1 MDMSVRARVLVE
13 MDHLRTVVR
22 MSHGDACLL
31 ERLPDRSALGILA
44 RLDVSSRLEPATDA
58 TMQMEQHATMAFVE
72 HDRRCGHVR
81 RQRAP
86 DERIIRRSEELA
98 QVRDGVLLELVKGG
112 VGSEASEELGAARI
126 VDARAQVRISFAST
140 APVLSRS

>member
-1 MDMSVRARVLVE
+1 MHVSVRARVLVE
-13 MDHLRTVVR
+13 VEHLRAGVR

-44 RLDVSSRLEPATDA
+44 RLDVSSRLQPATDA
-58 TMQMEQHATMAFVE
+58 TMEMEQHATMAFVE

-86 DERIIRRSEELA
+86 DERIIGCSEEHT
-98 QVRDGVLLELVKGG
+98 QVRDGVLLELVEGG
-112 VGSEASEELGAARI
+112 VRSEASEELASACV
-126 VDARAQVRISFAST
+126 VDARAQFRISFAST